1 MIFSV
6 VGAGYVGLSLSIL
19 ISKKYKVNLIDI
31 DQRKIDC
38 INNKIS
44 PIKDADIEKNLK
56 SKKSN

>member
-56 SKKSN
+56 